1 MSVHTS
7 YITDEAPIR
16 PMIPALGPLERRLA
30 VLGYPLMRF
39 TTGAFL
45 MPSGAQKL
53 FGWFGGNAA
62 ASAQSFAQHGL
73 QPASLLVTVAGCI
86 EFFGGLLLALGLLT
100 RFVAVVVGVLM
111 LVAIFA
117 VHLPNGWF
125 WTKLGIEFPLF
136 WGLMAAGCAFRGG
149 GRLSLDAAIGR
160 EL

>member
-1 MSVHTS
+1 MPVPVGTANYGST
-7 YITDEAPIR
+7 IR
-16 PMIPALGPLERRLA
+16 PLIPALAPLERSLA

-53 FGWFGGNAA
+53 FGWFGGNPAA
-62 ASAQSFAQHGL
+62 MAQSFAQHGL
-73 QPASLLVTVAGCI
+73 QPASLLVTITGCI

-100 RFVAVVVGVLM
+100 RFAAVAVGVLM

-136 WGLMAAGCAFRGG
+136 WGLMAMGCAFRGG